1 MECAPLCKL
10 EWVVEG
16 KVVTGEEEQFTF
28 HVEELEEDVE
38 QFTSTFTTLTI
49 QPEGPEHDQMSVTCR
64 LACLLEILFFILL
77 LVFCRVKSY
86 GNDLKI
92 DLSSSSSINIQCET
106 TLKKL
111 FDFELFLISIK
122 FVLIQIHLVRLNSHW
137 RMRLSKA
144 RMFK

>member
-28 HVEELEEDVE
+28 HVEELEEDGE

-49 QPEGPEHDQMSVTCR
+49 QPEGPEHDHMSVTCR
-64 LACLLEILFFILL
+64 SACLLDFFLL

-86 GNDLKI
+86 GNDMTI

-106 TLKKL
+106 ILKKL
-111 FDFELFLISIK
+111 FDFELFLI
-122 FVLIQIHLVRLNSHW
+122 
-137 RMRLSKA
+137 
-144 RMFK
+144 

>member
-28 HVEELEEDVE
+28 HVEELEEDGE

-64 LACLLEILFFILL
+64 SACLLETLFSFLL
-77 LVFCRVKSY
+77 LVICRVKSY
-86 GNDLKI
+86 GNDLTI

-111 FDFELFLISIK
+111 FL
-122 FVLIQIHLVRLNSHW
+122 VLNFFSFQSN
-137 RMRLSKA
+137 LSLSRSA
-144 RMFK
+144 WCA

>member
-49 QPEGPEHDQMSVTCR
+49 QPEGPDHDQMSVTCR

-86 GNDLKI
+86 GNDLTI

-111 FDFELFLISIK
+111 FDLELFLISIK
-122 FVLIQIHLVRLNSHW
+122 FVLIQIRLARLNSHW

-144 RMFK
+144 RRFK

>member
-28 HVEELEEDVE
+28 HVEELEEDGE

-86 GNDLKI
+86 GNDLTI

-106 TLKKL
+106 TLKKT
-111 FDFELFLISIK
+111 F
-122 FVLIQIHLVRLNSHW
+122 
-137 RMRLSKA
+137 
-144 RMFK
+144 

>member
-28 HVEELEEDVE
+28 HVEELEEDGD

-49 QPEGPEHDQMSVTCR
+49 QPEGPDHDQMSVTCR

-86 GNDLKI
+86 GNDLTI

-122 FVLIQIHLVRLNSHW
+122 FVLIQIRLARLNLHW
-137 RMRLSKA
+137 RMRLSRE